1 MDQEE
6 IKISELV
13 ETENINEN
21 DILMIIQNGANK
33 KAKVKNIVTPLQIEL
48 GKLFFP
54 IGSTYTTQTNTNPS
68 TILGFGT
75 WKRLKGK
82 VCLGL
87 DEDDEDLNEIGKTGG
102 EKEHILTSNEIP
114 RGKKVLSAKGDWIAS
129 QDYMT
134 YETAGAHN
142 NMQPFKVVGYMW
154 LRTA

>member
-1 MDQEE
+1 MAYFNFENGVTPINDTNLNATQELIKSE
-6 IKISELV
+6 INAKMELV
-13 ETENINEN
+13 
-21 DILMIIQNGANK
+21 
-33 KAKVKNIVTPLQIEL
+33 
-48 GKLFFP
+48 FP

-75 WKRLKGK
+75 WERLKGIIP
-82 VCLGL
+82 LGL

-129 QDYMT
+129 QDYME

-154 LRTA
+154 VRTA